1 MSAQFNL
8 QGKSLLVSKPD
19 SGREDLDAL
28 PELLEITHR
37 YSDNDTFRE
46 AVEIDKITI
55 QLICNFSKKS
65 YNLLSKSD
73 YDGIKHAI
81 TDVLERDSV
90 NIPYVVMKKS
100 GRELIVCELAIKD
113 KPFWRVVRTNNF
125 TFRELNYLASVLKE
139 AGIYSFTKNTHL

>member
-1 MSAQFNL
+1 MSARFNL

-46 AVEIDKITI
+46 AVETDKITI

-73 YDGIKHAI
+73 YGGIKNAI
-81 TDVLERDSV
+81 ADVLERDSV

-100 GRELIVCELAIKD
+100 GKELIVCGLAIKS

-139 AGIYSFTKNTHL
+139 AGIYSFTNNTHH